1 MKTPR
6 KNSSAAFW
14 FLLPMVSCLVIFQL
28 YPIVLNLIYSLLNW
42 NGISSTANFIGLAN
56 YISLFQD
63 AQFWN
68 ALKNSLLYSI
78 TATALQMGISF
89 GLAYLVEYGPIQQK
103 GFFRVIFILP
113 IVASSAAVG
122 MIFKT
127 LFSYDGMVNAGLNLF
142 GVPSVSWL
150 SSPFWAFVL
159 ILIVS
164 VWKETGTLFIYWM
177 AGFKTVSTDV
187 IEAAKVDGLSSSGM
201 LRRIFL
207 PLMKPVIV
215 LVGFITFVNS
225 LKAFDL
231 IQKLTGG
238 GPYFA
243 TDMLSTFIYQ
253 TAFNSTMAAPRMSYA
268 ASAAIVVVL
277 VPMVLYGLFKLVR
290 SSLERSRS

>member
-28 YPIVLNLIYSLLNW
+28 YPIALNLIYSLLNW

-68 ALKNSLLYSI
+68 ALKNSLLYALL
-78 TATALQMGISF
+78 ATALQMGISF
-89 GLAYLVEYGPIQQK
+89 GLAYLVEYGPIRRK

-113 IVASSAAVG
+113 IVAASAAVG

-127 LFSYDGMVNAGLNLF
+127 LFSYDGMVNTVLNLI
-142 GVPSVSWL
+142 GIPSVSWL
-150 SSPFWAFVL
+150 SSPLWAFVL

-164 VWKETGTLFIYWM
+164 VWKEMGTLFIYWM

-187 IEAAKVDGLSSSGM
+187 IEAAKMDGLSNGGM
-201 LRRIFL
+201 LWRIFL
-207 PLMKPVIV
+207 PLMKPVIL

-231 IQKLTGG
+231 IQTLTGG

-243 TDMLSTFIYQ
+243 TEMLSTFIYQ
-253 TAFNSTMAAPRMSYA
+253 TAFNSSMAPPRMSYA

-277 VPMVLYGLFKLVR
+277 VPVAIYGLIKIIK
-290 SSLERSRS
+290 SALERSRS